1 MEGKE
6 ISLLDRY
13 TDWFAVMKN
22 LEICFH
28 IILMILL
35 LTTVSLFSSGSWAF
49 LFVALIAY
57 VGISVHKLMKR
68 KRSQIADR
76 YFIRNE
82 ILYFTKANGLYEE
95 GIRESEQRDN
105 QGRWKIVRE
114 KYISNSAVFSYEQ
127 TDTRLIIYAHKNADK
142 FTAKMS
148 QLEEAL
154 SALFGLPVEKVVNR
168 HTLVEYHL
176 VVTPPERLDL
186 STNKIEPVNNLEIDL
201 GYGMT
206 YNPVKCPHILVSGGT
221 GSGKSIFISFLL
233 LEFLKRESTVYIC
246 DPKNSDLGSLSHY
259 LGDERVATSPNNIA
273 RVVRLVV
280 TEMKERYA
288 FMNANFKYG
297 SNFADH
303 NYSPIWLVFDEMGA
317 FQASGT
323 DKKSKELVNE
333 VMDGLKQV
341 ILLGRQSGIFC
352 LISAQQMNA
361 NTLNT
366 DLRDNLGLRIALGA
380 NSQEGYRMVFGSATP
395 ETIPPIETKG
405 AGLLYRQ
412 GSGEES
418 AQYWESPFVDM
429 EKFDFIGEL
438 KRLL

>member
-13 TDWFAVMKN
+13 TDWYSIMKN
-22 LEICFH
+22 LEVFLH
-28 IILMILL
+28 ILFILLMITIF
-35 LTTVSLFSSGSWAF
+35 LTSAGAWSFMLVT
-49 LFVALIAY
+49 LIAY
-57 VGISVHKLMKR
+57 VAILVHKVMKK
-68 KRSQIADR
+68 KRNRIAKKHFIKDR
-76 YFIRNE
+76 LVYFI
-82 ILYFTKANGLYEE
+82 KANSLYEE

-105 QGRWKIVRE
+105 QGRWKTVRE

-127 TDTRLIIYAHKNADK
+127 TDRKLIVYAHKNADN

-148 QLEEAL
+148 QLEEGL
-154 SALFGLPVEKVVNR
+154 SALFGLPVERVVNR
-168 HTLVEYHL
+168 NTLVEYHL
-176 VVTPPERLDL
+176 VIAPPERLDV
-186 STNKIEPVNNLEIDL
+186 SVISEISMVDGLDINL
-201 GYGMT
+201 GYGVT

-221 GSGKSIFISFLL
+221 GSGKSVFISFLL
-233 LEFLKRESTVYIC
+233 LEFIRRESTVYIC
-246 DPKNSDLGSLSHY
+246 DPKASDLGSLSHY
-259 LGDERVATSPNNIA
+259 IGDEKIATTPNNIA

-380 NSQEGYRMVFGSATP
+380 NSSEGYRMIFGSATP
-395 ETIPPIETKG
+395 ENIPPIETKG
-405 AGLLYRQ
+405 AGLLYMQ
-412 GSGEES
+412 GSGEEC
-418 AQYWESPFVDM
+418 AKYWESPYVDM
-429 EKFDFIGEL
+429 KKFDFIAEL
-438 KRLL
+438 KKLL